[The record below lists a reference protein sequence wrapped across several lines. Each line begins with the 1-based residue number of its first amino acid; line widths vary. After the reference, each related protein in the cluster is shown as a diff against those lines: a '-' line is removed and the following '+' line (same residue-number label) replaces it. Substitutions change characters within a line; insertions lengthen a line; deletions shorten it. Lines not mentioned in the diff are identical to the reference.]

1 MNLNLRSILTA
12 GLLLGMGVALTWS
25 QTAPSQAADAKD
37 KPQTGVP
44 VEPDMHEFMEYVFQ
58 PTYRRL
64 KMSLAAE
71 PENNQI
77 WKAIKSDSLIL
88 AEGGNL
94 LLLHKPENSR
104 TDWDQHSIQ
113 VRQFGGQLYKAAKAK
128 DFKASKAHF
137 ESMLKNC
144 NACHKQFDNGK
155 HQLKP

>member
-1 MNLNLRSILTA
+1 MKHNVRYLLTA
-12 GLLLGMGVALTWS
+12 GLILGMGVALTAS
-25 QTAPSQAADAKD
+25 HTSPTQAADDSKKTAA
-37 KPQTGVP
+37 GVP

-64 KMSLAAE
+64 KSALSTE
-71 PENNQI
+71 PENNQV

-94 LLLHKPENSR
+94 LLLHTPKDEGAGWN
-104 TDWDQHSIQ
+104 QHSVQ
-113 VRQFGGQLYKAAKAK
+113 VRQFGGELYKAAKAK
-128 DFKASKAHF
+128 DFEASKAKF
-137 ESMLKNC
+137 ASMLKNC

>member
-1 MNLNLRSILTA
+1 MNVNVRYLITA
-12 GLLLGMGVALTWS
+12 GLLLGTGVVLTWS
-25 QTAPSQAADAKD
+25 QTSPSQAAATE

-64 KMSLAAE
+64 KKTLASD
-71 PENNQI
+71 PDSNQI

-94 LLLHKPENSR
+94 LLLHKPENNR
-104 TDWDQHSIQ
+104 EDGDQHSIQ

-128 DFKASKAHF
+128 DYQTSKEKFA
-137 ESMLKNC
+137 SMLKNC

>member
-1 MNLNLRSILTA
+1 MNLNVRYLLTA
-12 GLLLGMGVALTWS
+12 GLILGTGVFVTWS
-25 QTAPSQAADAKD
+25 QTSSTQAAAAEKT
-37 KPQTGVP
+37 QTGVP

-64 KMSLAAE
+64 KKSLATE
-71 PENNQI
+71 PDNNQI

-94 LLLHKPENSR
+94 LLLHKPENDR

-113 VRQFGGQLYKAAKAK
+113 VRQFGGQLYKAAKVK
-128 DFKASKAHF
+128 DYQASKAKF
-137 ESMLKNC
+137 ALMLKNC